1 MPTKQI
7 SISLENV
14 PGKFS
19 EVLDYLREN
28 EISNIGL
35 SVADTADISIVR
47 LVVNRPEKAANVLI
61 SYGYSVKAG
70 EVLAVEAPNR
80 PGGLDTLLKLLREFS
95 ININY
100 LYTCQRTGE
109 KTVFIMGVDKMAE
122 AIQVLRK
129 NLVHM
134 FGEEIFKL

>member
-19 EVLDYLREN
+19 EVLDYLSEN
-28 EISNIGL
+28 EINIIGL
-35 SVADTADISIVR
+35 SVADTSDISIVR
-47 LVVNRPEKAANVLI
+47 LVVNLPEKAANILR
-61 SYGYSVKAG
+61 SYGYSVKVA
-70 EVLAVEAPNR
+70 EVLAVQTPNH
-80 PGGLDTLLKLLREFS
+80 PGGLDTILNPLREFS

-129 NLVHM
+129 NSVSIYDNEML
-134 FGEEIFKL
+134 KL